1 MTVVLKDRS
10 GGTAYSTAP
19 FGTGP
24 LMLSNSLIT
33 YQSVDSIGNNNTFYY
48 LARHR
53 TENYWEVGVG
63 TVILGGPF
71 PVINRT
77 LVYDGTDG
85 PSVLVSFPAGFVD
98 VISVFPAALLGG
110 VQSNVVGPPSSTPG
124 AAVVFADTLGSQLA
138 EGPQFARTGV
148 SIAPLTGPAGHISPA
163 VLPHSGVS
171 VGTYGSATELVEFT
185 VTVDGRITGVIRHP
199 FAVSTLGALTSVEA
213 SAASLLGVITTGTR
227 ASIYIDRTAADAVY
241 FPQTSAAALQTQV
254 NNVSAAITSINGA
267 TARLGANNTFTAT
280 NTFNGAASFTAVTS
294 VSVLQASGAAQFNAV
309 TSVSTLSASGPFTG
323 NNTVQLNAVTSVSV
337 LRASG
342 IFTANADAQFNAVTS
357 VSVLRASGAVAFN
370 GATSVSTVS
379 GGGTFAIRAGTWTPP
394 VQLTDATSI
403 AVNMALSNDFF
414 VTLGGNRTVEAPT
427 NCQPGQGGL
436 IFVHQDGTGGR
447 TLAWNSVWRF
457 PSSTAPTI
465 TATSSSRDAI
475 AYEVY
480 TSTIIVASP
489 IQAV

>member
-1 MTVVLKDRS
+1 MTVVLKDRC

-24 LMLSNSLIT
+24 LTLSNSLIT

-77 LVYDGTDG
+77 TVFDGTNG
-85 PSVLVSFPAGFVD
+85 PDVLVTFPAGYVD
-98 VISVFPAALLGG
+98 VISVFPAALLDGI
-110 VQSNVVGPPSSTPG
+110 QSTVVGPPSSTPG
-124 AAVVFADTLGSQLA
+124 AAAVFADTLGSQLA

-148 SIAPLTGPAGHISPA
+148 SIAPITGPAGHLSPA

-171 VGTYGSATELVEFT
+171 VGTYGSASETVEFT
-185 VTVDGRITGVIRHP
+185 VTIDGRITGATRYPID
-199 FAVSTLGALTSVEA
+199 VSALGAITSIEA
-213 SAASLLGVITTGTR
+213 SAASLLGVALVGR
-227 ASIYIDRTAADAVY
+227 GASIYIDRTAADAVY

-254 NNVSAAITSINGA
+254 NNVSAALTSVNTALGTSIGVINSAITSINAAHTSTNSAVVSVQTALTSTNTA
-267 TARLGANNTFTAT
+267 TARLGAANVFTAA
-280 NTFNGAASFTAVTS
+280 NDFRG
-294 VSVLQASGAAQFNAV
+294 
-309 TSVSTLSASGPFTG
+309 
-323 NNTVQLNAVTSVSV
+323 VTSVSV
-337 LRASG
+337 LRAG
-342 IFTANADAQFNAVTS
+342 
-357 VSVLRASGAVAFN
+357 GAVALN

-403 AVNMALSNDFF
+403 AVNLALSNDFF

-427 NCQPGQGGL
+427 NAQPGQGGT

-480 TSTIIVASP
+480 TSTIIIASP